1 MSPARRKLD
10 IDVTQDRL
18 NALGLSHAGGILGQ
32 VLTNAVSEETLT
44 HAFLDK
50 LLGVEL
56 GRREERRIRSTE
68 AVLLL
73 GPPGVG
79 KSHLCV
85 APGIKAVQLGFSA
98 QYCGLD
104 ELMTAFKDDAAL
116 PPICLKRKK
125 YMSTAL
131 LMIDEMGYDPT
142 TRDEAMLFF
151 RPVSYRYSRRAMMMT
166 TNKAIRY

>member
-1 MSPARRKLD
+1 MDA
-10 IDVTQDRL
+10 
-18 NALGLSHAGGILGQ
+18 
-32 VLTNAVSEETLT
+32 
-44 HAFLDK
+44 
-50 LLGVEL
+50 
-56 GRREERRIRSTE
+56 
-68 AVLLL
+68 
-73 GPPGVG
+73 PGVG

-125 YMSTAL
+125 YMSTVL

-151 RPVSYRYSRRAMMMT
+151 RPVSYRYGREAMMMT